1 MNPQKQ
7 AHAVLAASTVSFTIC
22 FAVWMMNGVLITFLV
37 ESGLY
42 TFSKSQMG
50 WLIGIPVLSGAL
62 LRLPAGLLTDRF
74 GGRPVFATM
83 MLFTAAAVFLDSFAD
98 SFWSFLL
105 GGFCFGF
112 AGSTFAIGI
121 AYSAV
126 WYPRNQQGTALG
138 IFGAGNAGA
147 AITSMAAPW
156 LLGVLTDGGT
166 NLEGWRM
173 LPRIYSGVLLL
184 TVLGFLLVT
193 KNKRPEEGAH
203 RTLAERLQPLKRIR
217 VWRFGL
223 YYFLMFGGF
232 VALAQW
238 LIPYYVNVYSVS
250 VMTAGLLATIFTLPS
265 GVVRALGGWLSDK
278 FGARVVM
285 YWVLGGC
292 LVASAL
298 LIVPRMD
305 IRSPG
310 EGVMAVSAGT
320 VTAVSEE
327 VIVVDGRSYSLTPM
341 AEDGPTREGTLIW
354 PTSTFGQEPVVEV
367 GDSVSKKQLLASG
380 ITHIYFQANIWV
392 FTGLTFIVGILMG
405 IGKAGVYKHIPDYYP
420 NDVGT
425 VGGIVGVIGGLGG
438 FVCPILFGYLLDA
451 TGIWT
456 TTWMFFAALS
466 LACLTWM
473 HLVIRA
479 MTVRH
484 SPDLA
489 YRIEEPIISLPLVLT
504 CPVHGIR
511 AHVIANGFGKD
522 VIHHVNCSLLGGT
535 DESAHCG
542 AQCVAIAKYEE
553 TS

>member
-1 MNPQKQ
+1 M
-7 AHAVLAASTVSFTIC
+7 AASTLAFTIC

-62 LRLPAGLLTDRF
+62 MRLPAGLLTDRF
-74 GGRPVFATM
+74 GGRPVFATV
-83 MLFTAAAVFLDSFAD
+83 MLVTAAAVFLDSFAD
-98 SFWSFLL
+98 SFWAFLI
-105 GGFCFGF
+105 GGFGFGF
-112 AGSTFAIGI
+112 AGATFAVGI
-121 AYSAV
+121 AYTAA
-126 WYPRNQQGTALG
+126 WYPRRQQGTALG

-147 AITSMAAPW
+147 AITSLAAPW
-156 LLGVLTDGGT
+156 LLDVLTDDGA

-173 LPRIYSGVLLL
+173 LPRLYSGVLVI
-184 TVLGFLLVT
+184 TVLGFLLLT
-193 KNKRPEEGAH
+193 ENKRPDNSMR
-203 RTLAERLQPLKRIR
+203 RTLLERLQPLKHIR

-238 LIPYYVNVYSVS
+238 LIPYYVNVYAVS
-250 VMTAGLLATIFTLPS
+250 VMTAGLLASIFTLPS

-305 IRSPG
+305 IRSPS
-310 EGVMAVSAGT
+310 EGVMATADGT
-320 VTAVSEE
+320 VTEVSDEL
-327 VIVVDGRSYSLTPM
+327 IVVDGQSYSLTPM

>member
-1 MNPQKQ
+1 MNTQKQ
-7 AHAVLAASTVSFTIC
+7 AHSVLAASTLAFTIC

-74 GGRPVFATM
+74 GGRPVFATV
-83 MLFTAAAVFLDSFAD
+83 MLVTAAAVFLDSFAD

-112 AGSTFAIGI
+112 AGSTFAVGI

-354 PTSTFGQEPVVEV
+354 PTSAFGQEPVVEV

-380 ITHIYFQANIWV
+380 TTHIYFQANIWV

-438 FVCPILFGYLLDA
+438 FVCTILFGYLLDA

-489 YRIEEPIISLPLVLT
+489 HRIEEPIISRPLVLT

-511 AHVIANGFGKD
+511 AHVSVVTAGLGENL
-522 VIHHVNCSLLGGT
+522 VRTVSCSILGRT

-542 AQCVAIAKYEE
+542 AQCVAAEQ
-553 TS
+553 